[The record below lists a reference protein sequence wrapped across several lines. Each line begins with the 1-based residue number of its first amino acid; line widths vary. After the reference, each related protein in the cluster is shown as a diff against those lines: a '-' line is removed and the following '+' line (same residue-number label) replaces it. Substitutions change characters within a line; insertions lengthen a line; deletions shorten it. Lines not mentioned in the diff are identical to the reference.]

1 MASISARLILINSR
15 QSVNP
20 DALASG
26 GPVRVTRLRFPI
38 AAEASRH
45 HGVTETRNIFNLHN
59 GDLLSSKVSAQKNR
73 CEY

>member
-1 MASISARLILINSR
+1 MITARLIQINLR
-15 QSVNP
+15 QFANP

-45 HGVTETRNIFNLHN
+45 YGVTETRNIFSLHN